1 MAEIA
6 EELDRQAHAMMARDL
21 GGSEG
26 IAAIFGKAA
35 AEDHDA
41 KMAAAATVNRP
52 DTPGTAMIAEAARV
66 ASEEQALRR
75 PKQVLMERK
84 LSELKVEAKPQ
95 AGSEAEKKSISKKI
109 ERNRLRTQPEQSER
123 PRLRT
128 SSAILGRRVR
138 IKLRGRKTS
147 VRSAS

>member
-1 MAEIA
+1 MGNRTKQTPTLDGMTTTPTTSDTSGAVHAMSGDLFMQLLFGRAAGATGKMAEIA

-52 DTPGTAMIAEAARV
+52 DTPGTAMIAEAA
-66 ASEEQALRR
+66 
-75 PKQVLMERK
+75 
-84 LSELKVEAKPQ
+84 
-95 AGSEAEKKSISKKI
+95 
-109 ERNRLRTQPEQSER
+109 
-123 PRLRT
+123 
-128 SSAILGRRVR
+128 
-138 IKLRGRKTS
+138 
-147 VRSAS
+147 